1 MIVNKP
7 VIIIGAGGHA
17 KVLISTLKVLERKI
31 IGMLNAD
38 VLSAGKTVKGVTILG
53 NDDIIKDYVTDAV
66 ELVNGIGSI
75 AEPMKRTE
83 IFLKFKTEG
92 YTFAR
97 VIHPAAV
104 IIGDLEIGEGV
115 QIMAGAIVQTGC
127 VISPNVIINTGAIV
141 EHDCKIGA
149 HVHIASSAVLSGG
162 VEIGAMS
169 HIGTGATIVQGVKVG
184 DNVVVGAGAVVTRNI
199 SNGKKV
205 VGNPAK
211 EIKIK

>member
-1 MIVNKP
+1 MANKP

-17 KVLISTLKVLERKI
+17 KVLISTLKALERKI
-31 IGMLNAD
+31 IGVLNAD
-38 VLSAGKTVKGVTILG
+38 VLSTGQTVNGIIILG
-53 NDDIIKDYVTDAV
+53 NDDKVKDYATDAV

-75 AEPMKRTE
+75 AEPVKRTE

-97 VIHPAAV
+97 VIHPAAA
-104 IIGDLEIGEGV
+104 IIDGLEIGEGV

-127 VISPNVIINTGAIV
+127 DISPNVIINTGAIV

-149 HVHIASSAVLSGG
+149 HVHIASGAVISGG
-162 VEIGAMS
+162 VKIGAMS

-199 SNGKKV
+199 PNGKKV

>member
-1 MIVNKP
+1 MANKP

-17 KVLISTLKVLERKI
+17 KVLISTLKALERKI
-31 IGMLNAD
+31 IGILSAD
-38 VLSAGKTVKGVTILG
+38 MLSAGQTVNGIIILG
-53 NDDIIKDYVTDAV
+53 NDDKVKDYATDAV

-75 AEPMKRTE
+75 AEPVKRTE

-92 YTFAR
+92 YNFAR
-97 VIHPAAV
+97 VIHPAAA
-104 IIGDLEIGEGV
+104 IIDGLEIGEGV

-127 VISPNVIINTGAIV
+127 DISPNVIINTGAIV

-149 HVHIASSAVLSGG
+149 HVHIASGAVISGG
-162 VEIGAMS
+162 VKIGAMS

-199 SNGKKV
+199 PNGKKV